1 MEGEPMLKARQKTQ
15 NLDKRWYDGQV
26 EAHRAPVVAKDQDY
40 SGDGDQGDPP
50 PPLPLPS
57 PVTPYPPRA
66 HQVIRATAFL
76 LHSSIYIGICQG
88 LSPLEIGDLESVVSP
103 RGSPQLGG

>member
-1 MEGEPMLKARQKTQ
+1 MLKARQKTQ

-50 PPLPLPS
+50 PPSPPPLPRH
-57 PVTPYPPRA
+57 PLPPPRA
-66 HQVIRATAFL
+66 PSDSRNSFFTSFL
-76 LHSSIYIGICQG
+76 HIYR
-88 LSPLEIGDLESVVSP
+88 DLPGTFSA
-103 RGSPQLGG
+103 